1 MLCFA
6 LNVKVGILNIDPYV
20 KVVLT
25 VIAVCLV
32 VIAFKPVFVTEAEA
46 QGQVVDVRIVGIDE
60 AQHLRW
66 ESIPVKV
73 KDWNVT
79 KAFTSVSLWKIIEES
94 IRTQNSYVNIAI
106 CSDICVIPVAP
117 PRNKHPL
124 YNSYPTEGMNCG
136 NYLFFLWEAQDFD
149 LLVADLL
156 HRFPAAVFAVH
167 LTFLAAFFF
176 TTYLT
181 SPFLKTY

>member
-6 LNVKVGILNIDPYV
+6 LNVKLGILNIDPYV

-73 KDWNVT
+73 KDWNVRIEGGGLSKFSHKICPST
-79 KAFTSVSLWKIIEES
+79 QKSLCW
-94 IRTQNSYVNIAI
+94 V
-106 CSDICVIPVAP
+106 
-117 PRNKHPL
+117 
-124 YNSYPTEGMNCG
+124 EGYTCG
-136 NYLFFLWEAQDFD
+136 NSLNNSQ
-149 LLVADLL
+149 V
-156 HRFPAAVFAVH
+156 
-167 LTFLAAFFF
+167 
-176 TTYLT
+176 
-181 SPFLKTY
+181 